1 MDSRELDDGASLT
14 IKRLAVLDYR
24 SLLNALFN
32 PNPQPDPSVVSF
44 ALRWNGTAPGDP
56 GAEDSGPN
64 RFRIDGINTHAQLA
78 WSAKVPSKNF
88 AFKSDAA
95 STSHETF
102 AELVRERN
110 GSLF

>member
-1 MDSRELDDGASLT
+1 MDDGASLT

-56 GAEDSGPN
+56 GAEDSGTN
-64 RFRIDGINTHAQLA
+64 RFRIDGIYTHAQLA
-78 WSAKVPSKNF
+78 WSARVPSKNF
-88 AFKSDAA
+88 AFQSDPA

-110 GSLF
+110 GSFF